1 LSLIPFF
8 FFLFVRVQVAII
20 SLTPLSP
27 KTPIVSVAPLALVLA
42 VSAIKEAIEDFQ
54 RYKLDKQINA
64 TIVEAWRTAPKEE
77 VDGAAANG
85 GPQYAGTGFEAVAW
99 ADLQVGDVVFVREG
113 NAFPADIILLQSSGE
128 QGIAHID
135 TASLDGETA
144 LKSKAAV
151 PECWH
156 IPTTDNIVGPNGVL
170 MRRGPSRRQLSDG
183 GAVSYRGSNGDEGL
197 SSRSNPS
204 SRSESAGLRWPMK
217 LPPLLIESSAPSK
230 KLDGSAWK
238 ANMTFLG
245 PERDAEGNDIIRAG
259 SAAAENNNA
268 PVRMAL
274 GMQQLLLRGCILRNT
289 KWVVGVVMFTG
300 VETKLMLNNRASSF
314 KRSHV
319 DRIVD
324 QSLYLLFTVEAL
336 LCTFGAVANYIW
348 MDAHRGQLWWLPDVN
363 NIGAEAGLSWFTY
376 LVLLDILIPIS
387 LYVSMELVKA
397 MQAHWINK
405 DLAMYH
411 PETNTPAHARTSA
424 LQEELGQ
431 VNWLFSD
438 KTGTLTSNVMNF
450 MACSID
456 GKMYGMDGLKVG
468 GAAAAG
474 PSSPKNGNPD
484 AALDSPRAGSH
495 HDELLPVPSFKGLPP
510 PDASFPFKDSSLVR
524 ALLGGSREAGGSA
537 VGVDKF
543 LTLLSVCHTV
553 LPDFPGCMREHVH
566 TLDENCKFAVV
577 YQASS
582 PDEKALVEA
591 AKNQGYYFYHR
602 EPAQIK
608 VGGGMMSVNGEKVLV
623 NILGHVT
630 PFLLLDS
637 FEFSSERAR
646 MSVIVLD
653 PRDGDIKVLTK
664 GADQKMY
671 KLLNEESRS
680 SRVWSSTENGL
691 KQFAGFGLRT
701 LVCGM
706 KVLSEDQYVSWASEY
721 AKAKANV
728 ERREELVAHWQNEI
742 EQGLTYVGTTAIE
755 DRLQDGVPEC
765 ISTLLAAGLK
775 IWILTGD
782 KVETAINI
790 ARSCSL
796 VTPSMDSAGL
806 LELIVDD
813 KLSDEEALKSTQAQL
828 AVALKRV
835 EQEAGHLPAGQASD
849 SLAIVVSG
857 LALTHIF
864 SVVRDE
870 RGREILYENLSAT
883 QRREADV
890 LRDQF
895 MVVAS
900 RCSAVVCCR
909 VSPNQ
914 KAEVVSLVKNKQ
926 PNLITLAIGDGANDV
941 SMIKT
946 AHIGVGISGLEG
958 LQAVM
963 ASDYSIAQVG

>member
-1 LSLIPFF
+1 
-8 FFLFVRVQVAII
+8 
-20 SLTPLSP
+20 
-27 KTPIVSVAPLALVLA
+27 
-42 VSAIKEAIEDFQ
+42 
-54 RYKLDKQINA
+54 
-64 TIVEAWRTAPKEE
+64 
-77 VDGAAANG
+77 
-85 GPQYAGTGFEAVAW
+85 
-99 ADLQVGDVVFVREG
+99 
-113 NAFPADIILLQSSGE
+113 
-128 QGIAHID
+128 
-135 TASLDGETA
+135 
-144 LKSKAAV
+144 
-151 PECWH
+151 
-156 IPTTDNIVGPNGVL
+156 
-170 MRRGPSRRQLSDG
+170 
-183 GAVSYRGSNGDEGL
+183 
-197 SSRSNPS
+197 
-204 SRSESAGLRWPMK
+204 
-217 LPPLLIESSAPSK
+217 
-230 KLDGSAWK
+230 
-238 ANMTFLG
+238 
-245 PERDAEGNDIIRAG
+245 
-259 SAAAENNNA
+259 
-268 PVRMAL
+268 
-274 GMQQLLLRGCILRNT
+274 
-289 KWVVGVVMFTG
+289 
-300 VETKLMLNNRASSF
+300 
-314 KRSHV
+314 
-319 DRIVD
+319 
-324 QSLYLLFTVEAL
+324 
-336 LCTFGAVANYIW
+336 
-348 MDAHRGQLWWLPDVN
+348 
-363 NIGAEAGLSWFTY
+363 
-376 LVLLDILIPIS
+376 
-387 LYVSMELVKA
+387 
-397 MQAHWINK
+397 
-405 DLAMYH
+405 
-411 PETNTPAHARTSA
+411 
-424 LQEELGQ
+424 
-431 VNWLFSD
+431 
-438 KTGTLTSNVMNF
+438 
-450 MACSID
+450 
-456 GKMYGMDGLKVG
+456 
-468 GAAAAG
+468 
-474 PSSPKNGNPD
+474 
-484 AALDSPRAGSH
+484 
-495 HDELLPVPSFKGLPP
+495 
-510 PDASFPFKDSSLVR
+510 
-524 ALLGGSREAGGSA
+524 
-537 VGVDKF
+537 
-543 LTLLSVCHTV
+543 
-553 LPDFPGCMREHVH
+553 
-566 TLDENCKFAVV
+566 
-577 YQASS
+577 
-582 PDEKALVEA
+582 
-591 AKNQGYYFYHR
+591 
-602 EPAQIK
+602 
-608 VGGGMMSVNGEKVLV
+608 MSVNGEKVLV

-706 KVLSEDQYVSWASEY
+706 KVLSEEQYVAWASEY

-895 MVVAS
+895 MIVAS

-926 PNLITLAIGDGANDV
+926 PDLITLAIGDGANDV

-963 ASDYSIAQVG
+963 ASDYSIAQVSWNHTAGKQRRSSTALRSGV